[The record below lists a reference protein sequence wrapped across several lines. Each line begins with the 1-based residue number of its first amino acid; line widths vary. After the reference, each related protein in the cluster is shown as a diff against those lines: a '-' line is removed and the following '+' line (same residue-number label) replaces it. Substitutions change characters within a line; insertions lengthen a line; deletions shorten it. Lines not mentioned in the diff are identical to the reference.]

1 MYTISL
7 KPQKVAPVKTKFRT
21 IKTAI
26 PSPSFIKT
34 FSKLSKYEP
43 QSLSA
48 MIGKLPVLWDR
59 AVDFQVFD
67 KDGNCWIDF
76 TSTIFVANT
85 GHANPRIIA
94 ALKSQLAKPL
104 LHSYTYVTD
113 IKAEFLEKL
122 IKVAPKF
129 CERAIL
135 FSGGSEA
142 IEAAFLIM
150 KAHGKSLDKSR
161 IGIISFEGAMH
172 GVTMA
177 SQMLSGNSEVLSA
190 YGYSDP
196 TVYCLPFPYPWVD
209 ARYSGAERFKKD
221 INNLIKNGMKV
232 KNIAGFMV
240 EAYRGWGVIFY
251 PPGYIKALV
260 NFARRNN
267 ILVAFD
273 EIQGGFGRTGKMFTF
288 QHYGIMPNLVLVGKG
303 LSSSLP
309 LSAVLGR
316 KEIFNGADS
325 LDAYHSTHSGNPLSC
340 AAGLA
345 NLEELESKNLVRE
358 SARKGKILL
367 NQLGTLKNKH
377 KDRIAYVN
385 GKGLVAAV
393 LFKNPK
399 TGKPDGE
406 FASRVCERAMQK
418 GLLLVHTGRESIKIA
433 PPLTI
438 PDAALKEGIA
448 VLKESIEEIIRN

>member
-7 KPQKVAPVKTKFRT
+7 KPQKIAPVKTKFRT
-21 IKTAI
+21 IKTTI
-26 PSPSFIKT
+26 PSSSFIKT

-43 QSLSA
+43 QSLLA

-85 GHANPRIIA
+85 GHANPRIAA

-104 LHSYTYVTD
+104 LHSYTYATD

-122 IKVAPKF
+122 IKVTPKF

-142 IEAAFLIM
+142 TEAAFLMM
-150 KAHGKSLDKSR
+150 KAHGKSIDKSR
-161 IGIISFEGAMH
+161 TGIISFEGAMH

-196 TVYCLPFPYPWVD
+196 TVYRLPFPFPWDD

-221 INNLIKNGMKV
+221 ISVLIRKGMKV

-251 PPGYIKALV
+251 PSGYVKALV
-260 NFARRNN
+260 NFARQNN

-273 EIQGGFGRTGKMFTF
+273 EIQGGFGRTGKIFTF
-288 QHYGIMPNLVLVGKG
+288 QHYDVVPDLVLVGKG

-325 LDAYHSTHSGNPLSC
+325 LDVYHSTHSGNPLSC

-345 NLEELESKNLVRE
+345 NLEELESKNLVKE

-367 NQLGTLKNKH
+367 NRLNVLKKKY

-385 GKGLVAAV
+385 GKGLIAAV
-393 LFKNPK
+393 LFKDPQ

-438 PDAALKEGIA
+438 LDAALREGIH
-448 VLKESIEEIIRN
+448 VFSESIAEISVI